1 MLRGAIDY
9 SDGWRIG
16 GWLYSA
22 ELPLR
27 DRPVLAF
34 VDGTCVGAGK
44 IDVFRQDLADAGLG
58 DGHSGFDFPI
68 TLAQIDDRTRAY
80 IKLELSD
87 LALLQRTAGIV
98 DASSPAIE
106 PHRYTPA
113 SIAWMRDRAWVDDA
127 EARFF
132 EELAVDGAHSH
143 SLAGRGAQAPE
154 AKRLFELLGRS
165 PVGVQESLIRLKNLS
180 EERLRLVEG
189 AALPIVA
196 IHGVEGEIVLEQP
209 PASSTDGP
217 LSPMPRVYQCGESQL
232 LFVDTRGTFSSVSDA
247 TVRVYRAVAAEH
259 RAN

>member
-34 VDGTCVGAGK
+34 VDGACVGAGK

-68 TLAQIDDRTRAY
+68 TLARIDDRTRAY

-98 DASSPAIE
+98 DEASPLAE
-106 PHRYTPA
+106 PNRYTA
-113 SIAWMRDRAWVDDA
+113 DSIAWMRDRAWLDDA
-127 EARFF
+127 AARFI
-132 EELAVDGAHSH
+132 EELALSGGYGHPLPDGFEPVA
-143 SLAGRGAQAPE
+143 E
-154 AKRLFELLGRS
+154 AKRLFELFRQS
-165 PVGVQESLIRLKNLS
+165 PVGVEESLIRLKNLS

-189 AALPIVA
+189 AALPIIA
-196 IHGVEGEIVLEQP
+196 IHGRDGEVLLERA
-209 PASSTDGP
+209 PAGSTDEASG
-217 LSPMPRVYQCGESQL
+217 LMPQRYPCGEDSL
-232 LFVDTRGTFSSVSDA
+232 LFLDTRADFSSALDV
-247 TVRVYRAVAAEH
+247 TVKVYRAVAAEH